1 MSKGKYVNGNYFYG
15 NEISEYGKKN
25 GRVDYRTLAK
35 AFDAVYTGDIISRTS
50 EFFGEW
56 ELENGSF
63 YMCCDTDGEEYTEA
77 EAEELIDGLRDKL
90 DELETEK
97 LGTPEDEVNN
107 AEEIAEIEERI
118 KRLEDIHT
126 QEVFQWYIISD
137 SGAELLKEW
146 TEEIVFYNAELD
158 MYVWGVTHWGTS
170 WDYVL
175 TDIRCGVEAN

>member
-15 NEISEYGKKN
+15 NEISDYGKKN

-56 ELENGSF
+56 ELENGSY
-63 YMCCDTDGEEYTEA
+63 YMCCDTDGEECTEA
-77 EAEELIDGLRDKL
+77 EAEELIYELQDKL
-90 DELETEK
+90 DILS
-97 LGTPEDEVNN
+97 EDEEANT
-107 AEEIAEIEERI
+107 EEIAEIEERI

-137 SGAELLKEW
+137 NGAELLKEW

>member
-1 MSKGKYVNGNYFYG
+1 MSKGKYVHGSYFYG

-25 GRVDYRTLAK
+25 GYVDYRTLAK

-56 ELENGSF
+56 ELENGDY

-77 EAEELIDGLRDKL
+77 EADELIDELQDKL
-90 DELETEK
+90 DELEEDEEANADEIVELERRIEK
-97 LGTPEDEVNN
+97 LQDS
-107 AEEIAEIEERI
+107 
-118 KRLEDIHT
+118 HY
-126 QEVFQWYIISD
+126 QEVFQWFIISD
-137 SGAELLKEW
+137 NGAEILKEW

-158 MYVWGVTHWGTS
+158 MYVWGVTHYGTS